1 MKKEWVKFKQ
11 LGQLYVEQVLVKMD
25 IPIFFICVNDIM
37 ERYACLTID
46 DEIGQ
51 YIIKKVELNEL
62 IATLKDQNTLY
73 DLFKNGHEKQLYL
86 TEYDFDNQI
95 MNDEIISTVD
105 ISDDYMPKK
114 GEYFELVNDD
124 IEKYINYLMSMKIQ
138 VKTGRYSEHN
148 KKYTILKSKL
158 NSHVNMVDTFN
169 QNGIEAY
176 QLNISKMGKQN
187 IFFNMKDS
195 NFVA

>member
-1 MKKEWVKFKQ
+1 
-11 LGQLYVEQVLVKMD
+11 
-25 IPIFFICVNDIM
+25 
-37 ERYACLTID
+37 
-46 DEIGQ
+46 
-51 YIIKKVELNEL
+51 
-62 IATLKDQNTLY
+62 
-73 DLFKNGHEKQLYL
+73 
-86 TEYDFDNQI
+86 
-95 MNDEIISTVD
+95 
-105 ISDDYMPKK
+105 
-114 GEYFELVNDD
+114 
-124 IEKYINYLMSMKIQ
+124 MKIQ

>member
-1 MKKEWVKFKQ
+1 MKKEWVNFKQ